1 MLRSKKNQS
10 NENLLRKSMNR
21 RSTLNGYIKYY
32 EDLLVTGKIQ
42 PTGGAYKR
50 LIQLREKYVSTY

>member
-1 MLRSKKNQS
+1 
-10 NENLLRKSMNR
+10 MNR